1 MSVINKRE
9 RLPALF
15 MLFIGMATVM
25 GSLQHS
31 IGTLGRMGPGFFPL
45 LLGSLLMLVALL
57 IAVTPSDS
65 GDAVPLG
72 RPTLEEYRAWL
83 LTILSVVLFIVL
95 GKLTGLVL
103 ATFALV
109 FVSTFAD
116 RRNSIRVALCL
127 GSGVTLMAV
136 LVFHYGLKMQF
147 PLFVWG

>member
-1 MSVINKRE
+1 MSLINKKE

-45 LLGSLLMLVALL
+45 LLGSILMLVALL
-57 IAVTPSDS
+57 IAVTPSDPN
-65 GDAVPLG
+65 DIAPLT
-72 RPTLEEYRAWL
+72 RPSREDYRAWL
-83 LTILSVVLFIVL
+83 LTVLSVVLFIVL
-95 GKLTGLVL
+95 GKYTGLVL

-109 FVSTFAD
+109 CVSTFAD
-116 RRNSIRVALCL
+116 RRNSIRTALYL
-127 GSGVTLMAV
+127 GAGVTVIAV
-136 LVFHYGLKMQF
+136 LVFHYALKMQF